1 MAISL
6 TKGQGVSLNDAA
18 PSVSEMFVGLG
29 WDTGSTD
36 SDGNFD
42 LDVFAFL
49 LGADDK
55 LISESHLIF
64 YNNLTSPDRA
74 QSVQHMGDNETGD
87 GDGDDE
93 IIKVNFKQVPEEIQK
108 IVFAVTIHEA
118 EARNQNFG
126 QVKNAFV
133 RLVNQKTNEEILRYD
148 LPDSYSVETTV
159 IMAELY
165 RQQRGWNLKALGT
178 PYKDSL
184 EKLLELYTPEEKSKS
199 PDQSRVNW
207 RYRVQQPASS

>member
-36 SDGNFD
+36 SDGDFD

-55 LISESHLIF
+55 LISEAHLIF

-74 QSVQHMGDNETGD
+74 QSVQHMGDNDTGE
-87 GDGDDE
+87 GEGDDE
-93 IIKVNFKQVPEEIQK
+93 IIKVNFKQVPGEIQK

-148 LPDSYSVETTV
+148 LPDSYSDETTV
-159 IMAELY
+159 IMAEIG
-165 RQQRGWNLKALGT
+165 RQERGWNLKALGT

-184 EKLLELYTPEEKSKS
+184 EKLLEIYSPAQNSKAR
-199 PDQSRVNW
+199 DQSGINW
-207 RYRVQQPASS
+207 RYRTQQPGK